1 MYENAVKKE
10 PNNEEWLS
18 HLFMSYVRLGNYK
31 RQQQVQSFFKQNS
44 TPEPVQPDCAQW
56 AIVYFVLI
64 LTKLDLATFWVI
76 FSQTH
81 LVTLSRTSKARP
93 KLKSDCHLY
102 NHH

>member
-44 TPEPVQPDCAQW
+44 TPEPVQPDWAQW

-64 LTKLDLATFWVI
+64 LTKTGFGYILGDFFTNSSGHTVQNWQ
-76 FSQTH
+76 ST
-81 LVTLSRTSKARP
+81 T
-93 KLKSDCHLY
+93 
-102 NHH
+102 